1 MRSWIRGFDTNERR
15 LPSLPGL
22 PSLPSLKTWKTWKTW
37 ETELGV
43 QVARVIREELRA
55 ELQQRRVE
63 AAGVA
68 VGQSYWQVA
77 WRRFLKHRL
86 AMIGAVA
93 AVGLTL
99 MAIFAPWI
107 APYPADRINLDSRWV
122 VPGRG
127 HLFGADELG
136 RDVLTRI
143 MYAGRISL
151 SVGYLV
157 AFNISLIGML
167 VGAVAGFY
175 GGKIDTVLMR
185 LVDIL
190 LSVPTLPLY
199 LILAAMIPGG
209 GVSRIILI
217 FTAFGWTGVARLV
230 RGQVLSLKTQDFI
243 EAARAMGA
251 SETRLI
257 LRHLLPNS
265 LAPVIVAATLT
276 VGGAILG
283 ESALSYL
290 GLGIQPPTPSWGNML
305 QRAQEYIWNASW
317 LAIFPGVFIFI
328 TVLSFNFL
336 GDGLRDAL
344 DPRLKV

>member
-1 MRSWIRGFDTNERR
+1 M
-15 LPSLPGL
+15 
-22 PSLPSLKTWKTWKTW
+22 
-37 ETELGV
+37 
-43 QVARVIREELRA
+43 ARAVRTQELRA
-55 ELQQRRVE
+55 HLIGRL
-63 AAGVA
+63 AAGGI
-68 VGQSYWQVA
+68 GQSYWQVA
-77 WRRFLKHRL
+77 RRRFLKHRL
-86 AMIGAVA
+86 AMIGGVVA
-93 AVGLTL
+93 GALTL
-99 MAIFAPWI
+99 MAVLAPWI
-107 APYPADRINLDSRWV
+107 APYPSDRISLDSRWK
-122 VPGRG
+122 VPSGG
-127 HLFGADELG
+127 HLFGTDELG

-151 SVGYLV
+151 VIGFV
-157 AFNISLIGML
+157 FAINISVIGMI
-167 VGAVAGFY
+167 VGAVSGFY
-175 GGKIDTVLMR
+175 GGKVDVALMR

-199 LILAAMIPGG
+199 LIMAALIPGG

-230 RGQVLSLKTQDFI
+230 RGQVLTLKTQDFV

-257 LRHLLPNS
+257 LRHLLPNA
-265 LAPVIVAATLT
+265 LAPVIVAATLA

-290 GLGIQPPTPSWGNML
+290 GLGIAPPTPSWGNML

-317 LAIFPGVFIFI
+317 LAIFPGFFIFV